1 MKLVHFFGNRF
12 LSLDNLKHS
21 YIIEIDS
28 MDIKTKRVVLAKQIH
43 SDKIKVVTEKQ
54 AGSGIIKPSIKGADG
69 LMTNQKNLFLCIKT
83 ADCIPIFL
91 YDPCKEVIAA
101 LHSGRIGTE
110 KNIVGKAIKK
120 MKRKYDCKPGNI
132 QAELGPAICGKNY
145 QVDKQTF
152 DNFVHKT
159 GIEQTFPNLDLKK
172 VIIANLFD
180 AGIPEDN
187 IKNHDIC
194 TKTNADYFSYREN
207 NTKQR
212 QISIIGMI

>member
-21 YIIEIDS
+21 HIIEIDS
-28 MDIKTKRVVLAKQIH
+28 IDIKTNRIILVKQIH
-43 SDKIKVVTEKQ
+43 SNKIKVVTEKW
-54 AGSGIIKPSIKGADG
+54 AGSGIIKQSIKGVDG
-69 LMTNQKNLFLCIKT
+69 LITSRKNLFLCIKT
-83 ADCIPIFL
+83 ADCVPIFL
-91 YDPCKEVIAA
+91 YDPFKEVVAA
-101 LHSGRIGTE
+101 VHSGRIGTE
-110 KNIVGKAIKK
+110 KNIVEKAIKK
-120 MKRKYDCKPGNI
+120 MKRKYDCKPDNI
-132 QAELGPAICGKNY
+132 QAELGPAICGNCY
-145 QVDKQTF
+145 PVDKQTF